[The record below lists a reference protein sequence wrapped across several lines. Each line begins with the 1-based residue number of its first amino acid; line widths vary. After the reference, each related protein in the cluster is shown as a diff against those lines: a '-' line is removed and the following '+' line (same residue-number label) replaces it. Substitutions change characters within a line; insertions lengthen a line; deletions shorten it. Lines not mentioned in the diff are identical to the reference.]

1 MPAAVNVRRHD
12 AFQGSPAEC
21 RAEVDA
27 TDAAAWDP
35 LLANFAD
42 ATYDQTAAA
51 SLRWGHKRLSR
62 LALRRDGQIVAGAQA
77 VILTVPGL
85 GKGLAYVKF
94 GPFWRRSGEAPEPG
108 IYREAVSALVSEYC
122 VRRGHALTILPR
134 PSPDHHELEAAVL
147 RECGF
152 RQRRRMSDANRYFV
166 NLAIDSAEQS
176 RSLDQKWRYNLRQ
189 ALRAGIECRASN
201 DPDDFAAFAAL
212 NASTQSRKGF
222 RESETIRLMPA
233 LAGELPPS
241 MRPWVVTAAHDGVP
255 VAGAVVAALGDTAY
269 YVFGASSEAGLP
281 LKAGYAL
288 QWWIVSWLAGR
299 GVRWYDLG
307 GEAHEPGLRQFK
319 KGLTGKAGAIVP
331 MGGEFDA
338 WHDPVGRLVSEG
350 IYGARAAKGAMQ
362 ALFGRTA
369 R

>member
-1 MPAAVNVRRHD
+1 M
-12 AFQGSPAEC
+12 
-21 RAEVDA
+21 
-27 TDAAAWDP
+27 
-35 LLANFAD
+35 
-42 ATYDQTAAA
+42 
-51 SLRWGHKRLSR
+51 
-62 LALRRDGQIVAGAQA
+62 I
-77 VILTVPGL
+77 
-85 GKGLAYVKF
+85 
-94 GPFWRRSGEAPEPG
+94 
-108 IYREAVSALVSEYC
+108 SALVSEYC
-122 VRRGHALTILPR
+122 VRRGHCLTVLPR
-134 PSPDHHELEAAVL
+134 PNPHHLAPEAEVL
-147 RECGF
+147 REFGF
-152 RQRRRMSDANRYFV
+152 VPRRPMDDPTRYLV
-166 NLAIDSAEQS
+166 NLAVAPADQM

-201 DPDDFAAFAAL
+201 NPDDFAAFAAL

-222 RESETIRLMPA
+222 RESETVRLMPA

-331 MGGEFDA
+331 MAGEFDA
-338 WHDPVGRLVSEG
+338 WRDPVGRLVSEG
-350 IYGARAAKGAMQ
+350 IYGARAAKGALQ
-362 ALFGRTA
+362 SLLGRTA